1 MQADVLHRRPDNAET
16 AGLGRKG
23 VNLISTLPHIAEE
36 TFDGIGGLNVLMH
49 RLRKGKEG
57 QGVLF
62 VLGQTSHRF
71 WIAFAV
77 LGFETGQVSHGF
89 LLARLAPDAVE
100 FRLHLASF
108 SPGNSAEDIAPL
120 MRLASVDE
128 AWPQRVPRPQ
138 PAVHRDRQ

>member
-16 AGLGRKG
+16 TGLGREG
-23 VNLISTLPHIAEE
+23 VNLIGTLPHEAPE
-36 TFDGIGGLNVLMH
+36 TFDGIGGLHVSMH

-62 VLGQTSHRF
+62 VLGQTSHGF
-71 WIAFAV
+71 GIALAV
-77 LGFETGQVSHGF
+77 LGFEAGQLSHSF
-89 LLARLAPDAVE
+89 LLGWLAPDAVE

-108 SPGNSAEDIAPL
+108 SPGNGVENIAPL

-128 AWPQRVPRPQ
+128 EWPQTVPRPQ
-138 PAVHRDRQ
+138 LAVHRDRQ